1 MNKKKLFF
9 TIILTTLFAFLF
21 SKPVKKITLKIP
33 LVKLNV
39 YVTDKKGNLIKGLK
53 VNNFKVYED
62 GKLQKITNFYPDESN
77 INLVFLI
84 ENTSVVEDMRTDF
97 IYGVREILRNL
108 KKDDYCALVT
118 FDIKPT
124 IRCDFTKEKRKI
136 LDVVDMITFSPTFRS
151 TALFDSI
158 NFTLKHLENVKGKK
172 AIVLMATGF
181 DTVSKLNY
189 SQMLKI
195 AASSDTPIFSISIG
209 QFIRAVNDLYYT
221 PAQRL
226 DFKMADVRLRYISR
240 YSGGVA
246 FYPMYG
252 SEFFS
257 IGKTISKYLRHQYT
271 IAYIPSNQDIK
282 KKKRK
287 IVVKCF
293 ADINGDGKEDKLI
306 VHTKKFY
313 YVGGFKK

>member
-1 MNKKKLFF
+1 MNKK
-9 TIILTTLFAFLF
+9 IILILLLIFSFSVLPF
-21 SKPVKKITLKIP
+21 SKPIKEIKLKIP

-53 VNNFKVYED
+53 ANNFKIYED

-97 IYGVREILRNL
+97 IYGVREIIRSL
-108 KKDDYCALVT
+108 KRDDYASLIT

-124 IRCDFTKEKRKI
+124 IRCDFTKEKKRI
-136 LDVVDMITFSPTFRS
+136 LDIVDMITFSPVFRN

-158 NFTLKHLENVKGKK
+158 YFTLKRLEDVKGKT

-181 DTVSKLNY
+181 DTVSKLTY
-189 SQMLKI
+189 GKMLKI
-195 AASSDTPIFSISIG
+195 VASSNTPIFSISIG
-209 QFIRAVNDLYYT
+209 QFVRAVNDLYYT

-226 DFKMADVRLRYISR
+226 DFKMADVRLKYISR

-252 SEFFS
+252 SEFHS
-257 IGKTISKYLRHQYT
+257 IGDRIAKYLRHQYT
-271 IAYIPSNQDIK
+271 IGYVPSNQNLK

-287 IVVKCF
+287 IEVKCF
-293 ADINGDGKEDKLI
+293 ADINGDGKLDSLI

-313 YVGGFKK
+313 YVGEVK